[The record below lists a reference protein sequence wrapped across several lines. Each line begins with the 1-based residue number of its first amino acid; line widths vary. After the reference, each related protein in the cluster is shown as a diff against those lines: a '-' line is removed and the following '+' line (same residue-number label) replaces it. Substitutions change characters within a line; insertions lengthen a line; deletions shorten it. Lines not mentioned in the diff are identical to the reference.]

1 MTQKRAGNVIN
12 SIAVW
17 VVRLTGAGIFLFLSW
32 YALRYTQYMDPA
44 VGEFPVNIRDSMG
57 QNLFCVIVVLLIY
70 AGFRMA
76 GRRLSNRPKFLLW
89 SSISLLTM
97 VTLWMCIA
105 GHWWISAIVRPPEGD
120 QLYAYVAALSFAEG
134 NYSSILPDGY
144 CGIYPHQLGFT
155 AILELFFKITGT
167 TEFYQW
173 QKLNVLCLGGIVIL
187 GYLTVRELGGKWA
200 EQILYCLLMAACFPL
215 IFYTSWV
222 YGELLSIIC
231 SLAVGWMLLCYG
243 NRRKK
248 GWLISILPV
257 AVMGML
263 VRKNF
268 LILLL
273 ALALVLV
280 VWGVVQRDRWACLF
294 AGLAVILPLLSYQG
308 IYKMYEVRSGYE
320 RSAGLPVTS
329 WISMVFKRI
338 RADMAGIMI
347 TRWHC
352 IRKWDRMPAL
362 WRYRRGK
369 ISVKDYILLRDP
381 RGIPGTFSG
390 KKYYHS
396 GMNRCI
402 SPCFLPRI
410 SGRSTDRIRTALRGR
425 SRWEENFFIR
435 YFLSV
440 TRCNF
445 YCILECFSISASQ

>member
-1 MTQKRAGNVIN
+1 MTKKRAGNIIN

-89 SSISLLTM
+89 SSIGLLTM

-173 QKLNVLCLGGIVIL
+173 QRFNVLCLGGIVIL
-187 GYLTVRELGGKWA
+187 GYLTVRELGGEWA

-222 YGELLSIIC
+222 YGELLSIFC
-231 SLAVGWMLLCYG
+231 SQAVGWMLLRCG
-243 NRRKK
+243 NRRKI
-248 GWLISILPV
+248 G
-257 AVMGML
+257 
-263 VRKNF
+263 
-268 LILLL
+268 
-273 ALALVLV
+273 
-280 VWGVVQRDRWACLF
+280 
-294 AGLAVILPLLSYQG
+294 
-308 IYKMYEVRSGYE
+308 
-320 RSAGLPVTS
+320 
-329 WISMVFKRI
+329 
-338 RADMAGIMI
+338 
-347 TRWHC
+347 
-352 IRKWDRMPAL
+352 
-362 WRYRRGK
+362 
-369 ISVKDYILLRDP
+369 
-381 RGIPGTFSG
+381 
-390 KKYYHS
+390 
-396 GMNRCI
+396 
-402 SPCFLPRI
+402 
-410 SGRSTDRIRTALRGR
+410 
-425 SRWEENFFIR
+425 
-435 YFLSV
+435 
-440 TRCNF
+440 
-445 YCILECFSISASQ
+445 